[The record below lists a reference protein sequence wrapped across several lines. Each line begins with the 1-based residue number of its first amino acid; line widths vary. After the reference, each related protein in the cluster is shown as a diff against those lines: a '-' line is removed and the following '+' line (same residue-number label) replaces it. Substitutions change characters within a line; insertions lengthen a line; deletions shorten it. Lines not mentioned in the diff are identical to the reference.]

1 VLTVLASKFVFRSRP
16 INTSCVAIV
25 SGAAKRM
32 SSSSSPT
39 GAAVVATASSA
50 GTYNGTSTRTR
61 ATYGRKLDKFGFIV
75 DSEKGGN
82 SRRNQSSNNSGGDRP
97 TDARSETSE
106 AAVVEGQTGTKQ
118 KKKSGRNAGGSNGN
132 GSTNNKREK
141 KWIKMMSDWERT
153 THKRKKKLQR
163 RIRKGVP
170 SAVRGEVWTMLAGVP
185 RRVQDTDVG
194 RYEEL
199 MRISDEIPPEEL
211 NKSAGVGAEVAESS
225 AGADIAAVDQ
235 ASDRNRATPRATRET
250 IERDINRTFPRH
262 YLFADSSDDE
272 SSDGE
277 DFDSGRIDRDSV
289 PVWGNGN
296 KAVTKATIKAAI
308 EANAGDGGT
317 DLVAELNAVLGPAGG
332 NNAPGSISSY
342 SVSSKREQMPF
353 HMSNAVI
360 PAHNDMPE
368 SMKKKLFSAMQQ
380 CNASLEQVD
389 MMTEE
394 GNVPTSFL
402 IPSSS
407 TSSVGGEGGS
417 GTGAAGGASNS
428 NSKPN
433 SGAGAGGSPTPVAS
447 RKLTRKLTREEKREI
462 AKADY
467 AGAKGGQASLRRV
480 LRAYSVYDANVGY
493 CQGMNFIA
501 AMFIAITHKEED
513 QDSPEAIMHHEEE
526 AFWLLTTVMN
536 EEPFRCREM
545 FGEGMSGAHR
555 VLYVAEKL
563 IGQFLP
569 RLSRHLEKEGIHI
582 TMFATQWLLTL
593 YTSSFRF
600 ELVTR
605 VWDCFLA
612 EGWKIVYRVMLA
624 ILDDASPKLLKLH
637 FEEILGYFRDLPSKV
652 NGDAIFAKVFAIPL
666 KHRHIEKWE
675 DEWTAQN

>member
-1 VLTVLASKFVFRSRP
+1 M
-16 INTSCVAIV
+16 
-25 SGAAKRM
+25 SGAAPKPV
-32 SSSSSPT
+32 SSSSPT
-39 GAAVVATASSA
+39 GSAVASSA
-50 GTYNGTSTRTR
+50 ATGTYTGTSTRTR
-61 ATYGRKLDKFGFIV
+61 ATYGRELDKFGFIV
-75 DSEKGGN
+75 DTEKSTRSQRTQPPSTGEG
-82 SRRNQSSNNSGGDRP
+82 P
-97 TDARSETSE
+97 TDAESETSE
-106 AAVVEGQTGTKQ
+106 TAVLEGQTGTKQ
-118 KKKSGRNAGGSNGN
+118 KKKSGRSTGGNG
-132 GSTNNKREK
+132 GSTNSKREK
-141 KWIKMMSDWERT
+141 KWSKMMSNWERT

-185 RRVQDTDVG
+185 RRVQETDVG

-199 MRISDEIPPEEL
+199 MRISGEVPPEEL
-211 NKSAGVGAEVAESS
+211 GASAGAEVAES
-225 AGADIAAVDQ
+225 AGADIAIDQ

-277 DFDSGRIDRDSV
+277 DFDSERIDRDSV
-289 PVWGNGN
+289 PVWGKGN

-317 DLVAELNAVLGPAGG
+317 DLVAELNAVLGPADA
-332 NNAPGSISSY
+332 NALEGITSA
-342 SVSSKREQMPF
+342 SVSSKREQLPF

-389 MMTEE
+389 MLTED
-394 GNVPTSFL
+394 GTIPVSFL
-402 IPSSS
+402 IPTPANSNVGAEGSGGAVGGS
-407 TSSVGGEGGS
+407 DGMPNSSVR
-417 GTGAAGGASNS
+417 T
-428 NSKPN
+428 
-433 SGAGAGGSPTPVAS
+433 GGSPTPVAS

-467 AGAKGGQASLRRV
+467 TGAKGGQASLRRV
-480 LRAYSVYDANVGY
+480 LRAYSVYDAKVGY

-501 AMFIAITHKEED
+501 AMFLAITHQEED
-513 QDSPEAIMHHEEE
+513 QDIPEVIMRHEEQ
-526 AFWLLTTVMN
+526 AFWLLATVMN
-536 EEPFRCREM
+536 EEPFHCREL

-569 RLSRHLEKEGIHI
+569 KLSKHLEKEGIHI

-593 YTSSFRF
+593 YTSSFPF

-624 ILDDASPKLLKLH
+624 ILDDASPDLLKLH
-637 FEEILGYFRDLPSKV
+637 FEDILGYFRDLPSKV
-652 NGDAIFAKVFAIPL
+652 NGDAVFAKVFAIPL
-666 KHRHIEKWE
+666 KHRHVEKYE
-675 DEWTAQN
+675 AEWKAQN

>member
-1 VLTVLASKFVFRSRP
+1 MSGDCAFRANQHIYLVSKM
-16 INTSCVAIV
+16 
-25 SGAAKRM
+25 SGAAPKPAAV
-32 SSSSSPT
+32 SSSSST
-39 GAAVVATASSA
+39 TAT

-75 DSEKGGN
+75 DSERGGGKSQRSQPPFN
-82 SRRNQSSNNSGGDRP
+82 SNGDRP
-97 TDARSETSE
+97 TDAESETSE
-106 AAVVEGQTGTKQ
+106 TAVLEGQTGTKQ
-118 KKKSGRNAGGSNGN
+118 KKKSGRSSGGNG
-132 GSTNNKREK
+132 GSTNGKREK
-141 KWIKMMSDWERT
+141 KWTKMMSNWERT

-170 SAVRGEVWTMLAGVP
+170 SVVRGEVWTMLTGVP
-185 RRVQDTDVG
+185 RRVQETDVG

-199 MRISDEIPPEEL
+199 MRISGEVPPEEVTE
-211 NKSAGVGAEVAESS
+211 SAGAEVAES
-225 AGADIAAVDQ
+225 AGADIAIDQ

-277 DFDSGRIDRDSV
+277 DFDSERIDRDSV
-289 PVWGNGN
+289 PVWGKGN
-296 KAVTKATIKAAI
+296 KAVTNATIKAAI

-317 DLVAELNAVLGPAGG
+317 DLVAELNAVLGPADASASKGVTS
-332 NNAPGSISSY
+332 A
-342 SVSSKREQMPF
+342 SVSSKREQLPF

-389 MMTEE
+389 MLTEDGTIPVSFMIPTPANSNVGAE
-394 GNVPTSFL
+394 GSGAAVGGSDGMPN
-402 IPSSS
+402 
-407 TSSVGGEGGS
+407 SSVR
-417 GTGAAGGASNS
+417 T
-428 NSKPN
+428 
-433 SGAGAGGSPTPVAS
+433 GGSPTPVAS

-467 AGAKGGQASLRRV
+467 TGAKGGQASLRRV
-480 LRAYSVYDANVGY
+480 LRAYSVYDAKVGY

-501 AMFIAITHKEED
+501 AMFLVITHQEED
-513 QDSPEAIMHHEEE
+513 QDIPEVIMRHEEQ
-526 AFWLLTTVMN
+526 AFWLLATVMN
-536 EEPFRCREM
+536 EEPFHCREL

-569 RLSRHLEKEGIHI
+569 KLSKHLEKEGIHI

-593 YTSSFRF
+593 YTSSFPF

-624 ILDDASPKLLKLH
+624 ILDDASPDLLKLH
-637 FEEILGYFRDLPSKV
+637 FEDILGYFRDLPSKV
-652 NGDAIFAKVFAIPL
+652 NGDAVFAKVFAIPL
-666 KHRHIEKWE
+666 KHRHVEKYE
-675 DEWTAQN
+675 AEWKAQN

>member
-1 VLTVLASKFVFRSRP
+1 MTKM
-16 INTSCVAIV
+16 
-25 SGAAKRM
+25 SGAAPKPV
-32 SSSSSPT
+32 SSSSPT
-39 GAAVVATASSA
+39 GSAVASSA
-50 GTYNGTSTRTR
+50 ATGTYTGTSTRTR
-61 ATYGRKLDKFGFIV
+61 ATYGRELDKFGFIV
-75 DSEKGGN
+75 DTEKSTRSQRTQLPPTGEG
-82 SRRNQSSNNSGGDRP
+82 P
-97 TDARSETSE
+97 TDAESETSE
-106 AAVVEGQTGTKQ
+106 TAVLEGQTGTKQ
-118 KKKSGRNAGGSNGN
+118 KKKSGRSTGGNG
-132 GSTNNKREK
+132 GSTNSKREK
-141 KWIKMMSDWERT
+141 KWTKMMSNWERT

-185 RRVQDTDVG
+185 RRVQETDVG

-199 MRISDEIPPEEL
+199 MRISGEVPPEEL
-211 NKSAGVGAEVAESS
+211 GASAGAEVAES
-225 AGADIAAVDQ
+225 AGADIAIDQ
-235 ASDRNRATPRATRET
+235 ASDRNRATPRATRDT

-277 DFDSGRIDRDSV
+277 DFDSERIDRDSV
-289 PVWGNGN
+289 PVWGKGN

-317 DLVAELNAVLGPAGG
+317 DLVAELNAVLGPADA
-332 NNAPGSISSY
+332 NALEGITSA
-342 SVSSKREQMPF
+342 SVSSKREQLPF

-389 MMTEE
+389 MLTED
-394 GNVPTSFL
+394 GTIPASFL
-402 IPSSS
+402 IP
-407 TSSVGGEGGS
+407 TYVNTNVGGEGS
-417 GTGAAGGASNS
+417 GGNGGVAGGSAGMPNASV
-428 NSKPN
+428 
-433 SGAGAGGSPTPVAS
+433 GAGGSPTPVAS

-467 AGAKGGQASLRRV
+467 TGAKGGQASLRRV
-480 LRAYSVYDANVGY
+480 LRAYSVYDAKVGY

-501 AMFIAITHKEED
+501 AMFIAITHQEED
-513 QDSPEAIMHHEEE
+513 QDIPEVIMRHEEQ
-526 AFWLLTTVMN
+526 AFWLLATVMN
-536 EEPFRCREM
+536 EEPFHCREL

-569 RLSRHLEKEGIHI
+569 KLSKHLEKEGIHI

-593 YTSSFRF
+593 YTSSFPF

-624 ILDDASPKLLKLH
+624 ILDDASPDLLKLH
-637 FEEILGYFRDLPSKV
+637 FEDILGYFRDLPSKV
-652 NGDAIFAKVFAIPL
+652 NGDAVFAKVFAIPL
-666 KHRHIEKWE
+666 KHRHVEKYE
-675 DEWTAQN
+675 AEWKAQN